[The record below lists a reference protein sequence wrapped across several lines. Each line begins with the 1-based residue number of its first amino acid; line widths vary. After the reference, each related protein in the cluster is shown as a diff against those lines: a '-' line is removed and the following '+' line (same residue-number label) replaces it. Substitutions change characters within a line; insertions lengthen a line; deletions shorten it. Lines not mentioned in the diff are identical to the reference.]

1 MAGQVYFGN
10 KNKQAWIKAPNSG
23 MKASAVGYI
32 AETQFINGGAGVF
45 RSTAS
50 HRKFSSTWTGSM
62 NTSVTAENLNLIKD
76 FADGLYGDG
85 PFYWIDP
92 FAANQNILPP
102 HWAAPML
109 TEKDWTSLAPE
120 FSASFVDA
128 ASSNNYPIRY
138 ASYPIAGTYASSNK
152 LTIII
157 PRDYALNFGWHG
169 PDSGSSTGVRVVPYL
184 RSTGLPDTAV
194 NPTKILTT
202 SLTRTNLK
210 LKGDTYSH
218 VEIFIATSDAATVN
232 ITGMIAQIIPENSPV
247 AQGGF
252 ISGKGTTGLQ
262 FASFPQI
269 DYYSSTI
276 NDGWIGLAADWVEVE

>member
-1 MAGQVYFGN
+1 
-10 KNKQAWIKAPNSG
+10 
-23 MKASAVGYI
+23 
-32 AETQFINGGAGVF
+32 
-45 RSTAS
+45 
-50 HRKFSSTWTGSM
+50 
-62 NTSVTAENLNLIKD
+62 
-76 FADGLYGDG
+76 
-85 PFYWIDP
+85 
-92 FAANQNILPP
+92 
-102 HWAAPML
+102 
-109 TEKDWTSLAPE
+109 
-120 FSASFVDA
+120 
-128 ASSNNYPIRY
+128 
-138 ASYPIAGTYASSNK
+138 
-152 LTIII
+152 
-157 PRDYALNFGWHG
+157 
-169 PDSGSSTGVRVVPYL
+169 VPYL